1 MGGGGGRGRGP
12 SREDLSRLEELARKT
27 LREGAEPSKCN
38 VFISFLIEDINDVN
52 LLRGQAKNESS
63 DIEFN
68 DWSLREPFD
77 SKRAE
82 YIKRGIRDRIE
93 RSSVTL
99 VYVSEHTADS
109 NWVDWE
115 IRESVRMGK
124 SVIAVHKGASL
135 PQKVPNAITELK
147 IPIIRWT
154 QKGIAAA
161 IEKASKK
168 Q

>member
-1 MGGGGGRGRGP
+1 MGGGGGRGP
-12 SREDLSRLEELARKT
+12 YKEDLSRLEELARKT

-38 VFISFLIEDINDVN
+38 VFISFVNEDINDVN

-109 NWVDWE
+109 KWVDWE
-115 IRESVRMGK
+115 ISESVRMGK
-124 SVIAVHKGASL
+124 GVIAVHKGESP
-135 PQKVPNAITELK
+135 PQKVPPALKELK
-147 IPIIRWT
+147 ITIIPWT
-154 QKGIAAA
+154 QKGMAAA

-168 Q
+168 R

>member
-1 MGGGGGRGRGP
+1 MGGGRGRGP
-12 SREDLSRLEELARKT
+12 SKEDLSRLEELARKT
-27 LREGAEPSKCN
+27 LREGAEPSKYN
-38 VFISFLIEDINDVN
+38 VFISFVNEDINDVN

-82 YIKRGIRDRIE
+82 YIKRGIKDRIE

-109 NWVDWE
+109 KWVDWE

-124 SVIAVHKGASL
+124 GVIAVHKGESP
-135 PQKVPNAITELK
+135 PQKLPNVIKELK
-147 IPIIRWT
+147 IPIIPWT
-154 QKGIAAA
+154 QKGIATA
-161 IEKASKK
+161 IEKASKNR
-168 Q
+168 

>member
-1 MGGGGGRGRGP
+1 MGGGGGRGP
-12 SREDLSRLEELARKT
+12 SRDDLSRLEEMARKT

-38 VFISFLIEDINDVN
+38 VFISFVSEDINDVN

-82 YIKRGIRDRIE
+82 YIKKGVKDRIE

-99 VYVSEHTADS
+99 VYVSEDTADS
-109 NWVDWE
+109 KWVDWE

-124 SVIAVHKGASL
+124 GVIAVHKGESP
-135 PQKVPNAITELK
+135 PQKVPNALKELK
-147 IPIIRWT
+147 IPIIPWT
-154 QKGIAAA
+154 QKGMGAA

-168 Q
+168 R

>member
-1 MGGGGGRGRGP
+1 MGGGGGRGP
-12 SREDLSRLEELARKT
+12 SKEDLSRLEELARKT

-38 VFISFLIEDINDVN
+38 VFISFVSEDINDVN

-82 YIKRGIRDRIE
+82 YIKRGIKDRIE

-99 VYVSEHTADS
+99 VYVSEHTTDS
-109 NWVDWE
+109 KWVDWE

-124 SVIAVHKGASL
+124 GVIAVHKGEL
-135 PQKVPNAITELK
+135 PPQKVPNALKELK
-147 IPIIRWT
+147 IPIIPWM

-168 Q
+168 R

>member
-1 MGGGGGRGRGP
+1 MGGGGGGRGP
-12 SREDLSRLEELARKT
+12 SKEDLSRLEELARKT
-27 LREGAEPSKCN
+27 LREGEEPSKCN
-38 VFISFLIEDINDVN
+38 VFISFVGEDINDVN

-99 VYVSEHTADS
+99 VYISEHTADS
-109 NWVDWE
+109 KWVDWE

-124 SVIAVHKGASL
+124 GVIAVHKGTSP
-135 PQKVPNAITELK
+135 PQMIPKAVTELN
-147 IPIIRWT
+147 IPVIQWT
-154 QKGIAAA
+154 QKGMAAA
-161 IEKASKK
+161 IEKAGKK
-168 Q
+168 R

>member
-1 MGGGGGRGRGP
+1 MGGGGGQGP
-12 SREDLSRLEELARKT
+12 SRDDLSRLEELARKK
-27 LREGAEPSKCN
+27 LREGAEPSKYN
-38 VFISFLIEDINDVN
+38 VFISFVSEDINEVN

-77 SKRAE
+77 SRRAE

-93 RSSVTL
+93 RSSITL

-109 NWVDWE
+109 KWVDWE

-124 SVIAVHKGASL
+124 GVIAVHKGESP
-135 PQKVPNAITELK
+135 PQKIPNALTELK

-154 QKGIAAA
+154 QKGMASA

-168 Q
+168 R

>member
-1 MGGGGGRGRGP
+1 MGGSGGRGP
-12 SREDLSRLEELARKT
+12 SKEDLSRLEDLARKT
-27 LREGAEPSKCN
+27 LRKGAEPSKCN
-38 VFISFLIEDINDVN
+38 VFISFVSEDINDVN

-77 SKRAE
+77 SKKAE
-82 YIKRGIRDRIE
+82 YIKRGIKDRIE

-99 VYVSEHTADS
+99 VYVSEQTVDS
-109 NWVDWE
+109 RWVDWE
-115 IRESVRMGK
+115 IRESVRIGK
-124 SVIAVHKGASL
+124 GVIAVHKGESPPRKA
-135 PQKVPNAITELK
+135 PNALKELK
-147 IPIIRWT
+147 IPIIPWT

-168 Q
+168 R